1 MPKSENLLQ
10 LVVYVPSDYSEK
22 VKNAL
27 FEAGAGN
34 IGFYDECSF
43 SVKGNGTFR
52 PIEGSNPFFG
62 NL

>member
-43 SVKGNGTFR
+43 SGVKEMELSDRLKVLN
-52 PIEGSNPFFG
+52 
-62 NL
+62 